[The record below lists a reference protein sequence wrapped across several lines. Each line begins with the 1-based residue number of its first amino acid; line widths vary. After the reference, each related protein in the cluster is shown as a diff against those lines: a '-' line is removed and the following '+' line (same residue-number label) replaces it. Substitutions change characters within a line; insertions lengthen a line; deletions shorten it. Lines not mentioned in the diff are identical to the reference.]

1 MKLDGHFNKNEE
13 PAISLEVGPREIEF
27 LVDTGFTGGLMIPE
41 RLANDLGLKYG
52 GGLEEFY
59 FATGEPIPVFIY
71 PTEINWLGQRI
82 TIPVATSAKVE
93 EPILGGNMLR
103 DCCLIVDYRRR
114 TVLIDQSPL

>member
-1 MKLDGHFNKNEE
+1 MKMDGHFNRNEE
-13 PAISLEVGPREIEF
+13 PAISLEVGAREIEF

-59 FATGEPIPVFIY
+59 SATGEPIPVSTY
-71 PTEINWLGQRI
+71 LMEINWLGERI

-103 DCCLIVDYRRR
+103 DCCLIIDYRRR
-114 TVLIDQSPL
+114 TVLIDRSSL